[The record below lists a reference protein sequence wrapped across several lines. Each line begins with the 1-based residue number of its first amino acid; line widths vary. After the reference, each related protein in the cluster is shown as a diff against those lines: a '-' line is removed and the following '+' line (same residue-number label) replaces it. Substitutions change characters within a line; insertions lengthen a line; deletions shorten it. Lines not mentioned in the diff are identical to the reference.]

1 LPPALPMSLL
11 VAGLVLFFGIH
22 SISIL
27 ADGWRNSTA
36 ARMGEGPW
44 KGLFSLAAIAGFVL
58 MAYGFGLA
66 RQDPVVLYSP
76 AGWARF
82 LAVILMIP
90 VFPLLFAA
98 YLPGRLKALA
108 KHPMLLAI
116 KFWALAHLLANGN
129 LGDVLLFG
137 SFLAWA
143 VADRIS
149 LKRRV
154 ARPLPGPAPS
164 LRNDLLAVIAGLA
177 VYALFIL
184 WAHARLFGKPLA

>member
-1 LPPALPMSLL
+1 M
-11 VAGLVLFFGIH
+11 V
-22 SISIL
+22 
-27 ADGWRNSTA
+27 
-36 ARMGEGPW
+36 
-44 KGLFSLAAIAGFVL
+44 
-58 MAYGFGLA
+58 YGFGVA
-66 RQDPVVLYSP
+66 RQDPLVLYSTTS
-76 AGWARF
+76 WSR
-82 LAVILMIP
+82 AVAVVLMIP

-108 KHPMLLAI
+108 KHPMLLAT

-154 ARPLPGPAPS
+154 ARPIPGPRATW
-164 LRNDLLAVIAGLA
+164 LNDVIAVIGGLA

-184 WAHARLFGKPLA
+184 WGHGRLFGRPLA